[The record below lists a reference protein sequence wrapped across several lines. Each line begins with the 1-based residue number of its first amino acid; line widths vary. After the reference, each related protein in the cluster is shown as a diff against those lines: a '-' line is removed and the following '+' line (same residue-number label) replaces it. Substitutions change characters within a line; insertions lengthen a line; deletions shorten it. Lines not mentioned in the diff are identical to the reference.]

1 MVTIPKLS
9 ELRAGIQADLE
20 ASYGDQIPAF
30 GKNFLRVVSTV
41 WAGKLWVQYKVL
53 GFLQKNSAPDTADPE
68 SKGGSL
74 ERWGRIKMNR
84 NPFTAIAG
92 QYTVSITGT
101 IGAVIN
107 AKTTFKS
114 SDDSVSP
121 GKMFIIDQAF
131 TLLSSPD
138 EITLRAIEPGVD
150 SRLDNGDQVTSTIP
164 IANVD
169 KTGTVTGELVEP
181 KAAEDTEEYRL
192 KTLESFRTEPQ
203 GGAVSDYRIW
213 SLDAQ
218 GVKQVYPFLAYG
230 QENVIDVYVEA
241 IIADST
247 DGKGTPSASLLSDVE
262 DVINFDPDTIQ
273 ELNERGRRPMNVIV
287 NVLPVIPRNVAIV
300 ITGYVNLTPAIQTT
314 IASALTE
321 FINEIRPF
329 VDGIDVLSERNDR
342 LDLNRIISKIYEA
355 VPGSVF
361 TSVSMTVNASPV
373 SSYIFENGDIPYLN
387 SVTYV

>member
-9 ELRAGIQADLE
+9 ELRASVQADLE
-20 ASYGDQIPAF
+20 ASWGDQIPAF
-30 GKNFLRVVSTV
+30 GKNFLRVISAV

-121 GKMFIIDQAF
+121 GKMFIIDQEF

-150 SRLDNGDQVTSTIP
+150 SRLDNGDQVVSTIP
-164 IANVD
+164 IANVN

-247 DGKGTPSASLLSDVE
+247 DGKGTPSASLISDVE
-262 DVINFDPDTIQ
+262 DVIDFDPDTSQ

-287 NVLPVIPRNVAIV
+287 NVLPIIPRNVAII
-300 ITGYVNLTPAIQTT
+300 ITGYVNLTPTIQTT

-321 FINEIRPF
+321 LINEIRPF
-329 VDGIDVLSERNDR
+329 VDGIDVLADRNDR
-342 LDLNRIISKIYEA
+342 LDLNKIISKIYEA
-355 VPGSVF
+355 VPGSIF

-373 SSYIFENGDIPYLN
+373 SSYIFENGEIPYLN